1 MTVPS
6 FSFHTNLKSFV
17 QVSFFWKVVINLY
30 HISFTP
36 AEECK
41 QVASSVGRNATR
53 FCLYM
58 ERYLC
63 FISLTAL
70 ICIIHL
76 SHSKHVSLREPALE
90 LAVSLHVIT
99 SKKQNKRPRKARGRE
114 LLFRNGRCLNEEES
128 R

>member
-1 MTVPS
+1 MTIPS
-6 FSFHTNLKSFV
+6 VSFQTNLKSFV
-17 QVSFFWKVVINLY
+17 QVSFFWKVVISLY

-41 QVASSVGRNATR
+41 QVVSGAGRNATQ
-53 FCLYM
+53 FCLYV
-58 ERYLC
+58 ERFLF

-76 SHSKHVSLREPALE
+76 SHSKHISLREPALE

-99 SKKQNKRPRKARGRE
+99 SKKQNKRVRKARGRE